1 VRHVSRR
8 PASSREGICR
18 NLTFYVR
25 NLHHIGL
32 SDTLIVNKMAWQ
44 DLIERI
50 HDLSDLELATLLC
63 LIAKEHCIVET
74 DGRSLNDLEQELQLV
89 RSLSIIA
96 VLPG

>member
-1 VRHVSRR
+1 
-8 PASSREGICR
+8 
-18 NLTFYVR
+18 
-25 NLHHIGL
+25 
-32 SDTLIVNKMAWQ
+32 MAWQ

-74 DGRSLNDLEQELQLV
+74 DGRSLNNLEQELQLV

-96 VLPG
+96 ILPD